1 MWKRLLLVA
10 LLLGA
15 GVAIWA
21 TGLHQHFNLAAL
33 RALVERAGWWGPVV
47 FVALFSL
54 EGLGMPGIPWI
65 LTAIAVWPPWQA
77 FVLNWLGCLAA
88 TAVGFWYARTLGR
101 EFVAARLPERMR
113 RFERRVVERGFQTV
127 LAIRLALFIAPYV
140 HWALGLSP
148 IGFRTYMV
156 ASGLAYLPIV
166 AFITFFGASAFAWLA
181 VESRAAWAVAIAAG
195 LGLLAVLWVWRR
207 RRAAVPVPA
216 GD

>member
-1 MWKRLLLVA
+1 VWKRILLVA

-15 GVAIWA
+15 LAAAWA
-21 TGLHQHFNLAAL
+21 LGLHQHLNLASL
-33 RALVERAGWWGPVV
+33 RALVERAGWWGPLV

-54 EGLGMPGIPWI
+54 EGLGMPGIPWM

-77 FVLNWLGCLAA
+77 FALNWLGCMAA

-113 RFERRVVERGFQTV
+113 RFERRVIERGFQTV
-127 LAIRLALFIAPYV
+127 FGIRLALFIAPYV

-156 ASGLAYLPIV
+156 ASGLAYLPTV

-181 VESRAAWAVAIAAG
+181 AESRAAWAVAIAAG
-195 LGLLAVLWVWRR
+195 LALLVALLVWRR
-207 RRAAVPVPA
+207 RRAAVPVSA
-216 GD
+216 RD